1 MPVESRGKHSTSVR
15 RASHLNSFLPALLSL
30 HSISRNCLIIVCSAK
45 GAVKGV
51 YKETETVSQ
60 ISFADQTRLLANKAK
75 GLGTDEIS
83 SSVLQGRWLH
93 LKN

>member
-1 MPVESRGKHSTSVR
+1 MR
-15 RASHLNSFLPALLSL
+15 RASPLNSSLLGLFSL
-30 HSISRNCLIIVCSAK
+30 HSISHNCLIIMCSAK

-75 GLGTDEIS
+75 VLGTDEIS
-83 SSVLQGRWLH
+83 SSVLQGRRLH

>member
-1 MPVESRGKHSTSVR
+1 MPLENRRKHNISVWH
-15 RASHLNSFLPALLSL
+15 ASHLNSSLPALLSL
-30 HSISRNCLIIVCSAK
+30 HSISHNSLIIMCSAK

-60 ISFADQTRLLANKAK
+60 ILFADQTRLLANKAK
-75 GLGTDEIS
+75 VLGTDEIS
-83 SSVLQGRWLH
+83 SSVLQGRRLH

>member
-1 MPVESRGKHSTSVR
+1 MPLESRGKPNISVWH
-15 RASHLNSFLPALLSL
+15 ASHLNSSLPGLFSL
-30 HSISRNCLIIVCSAK
+30 RSISRNCLIIMCSAK

-75 GLGTDEIS
+75 VLGTDEIS
-83 SSVLQGRWLH
+83 SSVLQGRRLH

>member
-1 MPVESRGKHSTSVR
+1 MWH
-15 RASHLNSFLPALLSL
+15 ASHLNSSLLALFSL
-30 HSISRNCLIIVCSAK
+30 HSISHNCLIIMCSAK

-75 GLGTDEIS
+75 VLGTDEIS
-83 SSVLQGRWLH
+83 SSVLQGRRLH

>member
-1 MPVESRGKHSTSVR
+1 M
-15 RASHLNSFLPALLSL
+15 
-30 HSISRNCLIIVCSAK
+30 CSAK

-51 YKETETVSQ
+51 YKEMKTVSQ

-75 GLGTDEIS
+75 VLGTDEIS
-83 SSVLQGRWLH
+83 SSVLQAEAH

>member
-1 MPVESRGKHSTSVR
+1 MWHATH
-15 RASHLNSFLPALLSL
+15 ANSSLSALFSL
-30 HSISRNCLIIVCSAK
+30 RSISHNCLIIMCSAK

-51 YKETETVSQ
+51 YKEMETVSQ

-75 GLGTDEIS
+75 VLGTDEIS
-83 SSVLQGRWLH
+83 SSVLQAEAH